1 MVLSWPLET
10 IELNAPGGIADYCER
25 YSGFYRRLAADPAEP
40 KVWDKA
46 NVNCILQAWG
56 TTPDASVLASRSAWR
71 DKRLAALKA
80 HKQSQP
86 DA

>member
-40 KVWDKA
+40 KVWDRA
-46 NVNCILQAWG
+46 NVDRILQAWG

-71 DKRLAALKA
+71 NKLLAALKA
-80 HKQSQP
+80 NKQSKP